1 MNGSGDLITVEMD
14 LLIME
19 WDRNGGG
26 WWCLPEKVIER
37 LPFTALHSDDDVS
50 IRAISIHKIV
60 ENRHTN
66 RWRGNQ

>member
-19 WDRNGGG
+19 WDRGR
-26 WWCLPEKVIER
+26 CLPEKVIER
-37 LPFTALHSDDDVS
+37 LPFTALHSDDDVF

-66 RWRGNQ
+66 KWRGNQ